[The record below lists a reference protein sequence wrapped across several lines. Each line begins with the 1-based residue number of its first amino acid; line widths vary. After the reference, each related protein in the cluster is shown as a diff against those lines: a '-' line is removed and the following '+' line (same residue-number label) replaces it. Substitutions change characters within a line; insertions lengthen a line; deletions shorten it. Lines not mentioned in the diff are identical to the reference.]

1 MMPINNLANNQ
12 LNPMSNQMSNQMAS
26 TMVNPIQKMN
36 DELTLEMEHTW

>member
-26 TMVNPIQKMN
+26 TMGNPIQKMN